1 MTCLVAIDD
10 MTEENGCLEFGLQPG
25 CLKRRLTAPLP
36 TTPACGNIQ
45 NEAADELQWTP
56 AILKRGDVLVFD
68 SHAPHRAGPN
78 MSPTSR
84 RALFLT
90 FSRAS
95 KGNLRDAYYA
105 HKRAR
110 MAAGEAM
117 CGGVGD
123 EAPCKECHGGVHEA
137 GMEGIDLNAHLK
149 GFSSRG
155 GADAA
160 FPPSGEC

>member
-1 MTCLVAIDD
+1 

-36 TTPACGNIQ
+36 TTPGRGNIR
-45 NEAADELQWTP
+45 NEAADQLQWTP
-56 AILKRGDVLVFD
+56 ATLKRGDVLVFD

-78 MSPTSR
+78 MSKDSR

-95 KGNLRDAYYA
+95 KGNLRDTYYA
-105 HKRAR
+105 HERAR
-110 MAAGEAM
+110 MAAGEVMWGEVA
-117 CGGVGD
+117 D
-123 EAPCKECHGGVHEA
+123 EAPCKECHGGVCDGA
-137 GMEGIDLNAHLK
+137 GMEGIDLNMHMK
-149 GFSSRG
+149 GFNSRG
-155 GADAA
+155 GSDAA